1 MARNI
6 QPDEKDRNRRGKPI
20 TLAPMTVDEAPAAL
34 VPTAPPSADNGTRKG
49 RMRDAQKR
57 AVKRAKR
64 KRR

>member
-57 AVKRAKR
+57 AVKRAKQKGR
-64 KRR
+64 